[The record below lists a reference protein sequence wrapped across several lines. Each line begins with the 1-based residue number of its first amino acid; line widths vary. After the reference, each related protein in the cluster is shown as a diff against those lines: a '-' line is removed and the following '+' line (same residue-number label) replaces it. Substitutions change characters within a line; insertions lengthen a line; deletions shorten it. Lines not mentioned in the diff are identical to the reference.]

1 MTTFDDEADR
11 EHERD
16 QREARVAAVRRARPE
31 RLRTPGVLHPKVAA
45 WVDRLAQGSAENLL
59 LRGEVGTGKTWSAWE
74 ALERAAVFWRKRWEF
89 VSPAD
94 WQEVIDPP
102 TVQADRD
109 ALRRWRD
116 VPLLI
121 LDDLGAA
128 QVNEWERKCLHKVV
142 DERWAHARPTVVTY
156 NLQSLET
163 AYGERIGSRLT
174 GGATRVDFAGPDRRR
189 TR

>member
-16 QREARVAAVRRARPE
+16 QREARVAVVRRARPE
-31 RLRTPGVLHPKVAA
+31 RLRTPGVLRPDIAA

-74 ALERAAVFWRKRWEF
+74 ALERAAAIWRGKWAF
-89 VSPAD
+89 VGPAD
-94 WQEVIDPP
+94 WQDTITPP
-102 TVQADRD
+102 TDQADRD
-109 ALRRWRD
+109 KLRLWRE

-121 LDDLGAA
+121 LDDLGAG
-128 QVNEWERKCLHKVV
+128 QVNEWERKCLHNVV

-156 NLQSLET
+156 NLQSLE
-163 AYGERIGSRLT
+163 AAFGERIGSRLT
-174 GGATRVDFAGPDRRR
+174 GGATRIDFDGPDRRR
-189 TR
+189 AQ